1 MGSVYVVEH
10 VHTGEQL
17 ALKVLLSQVGA
28 SQEHIERFKRE
39 ARASAVIKSEHVVR
53 VTDSDVAPEL
63 NGAPF
68 LVMELLEGQ
77 DLETLTESTQGPI
90 APSIVL
96 DWLRQVARAL
106 DKAHSFG
113 LVHRDL
119 KPENLFLTRREDGS
133 PLVKIL
139 DYGLV
144 KMVENAGQT
153 ATGEILGTPRYMAPE
168 QARGDVEQIGPGTDR
183 WALGLIAYKLLT
195 GEEYWNAK
203 TVHHLLAQIVYEE
216 VAPPSSRGSRLGAGF
231 DRWFLTA
238 CHRDPSARFSSAAEQ
253 VEALADALGAP
264 SIAPAPRGSEQSLAG
279 AASSNGGTR
288 PSRRP
293 SDPSE
298 HAATLRASSVESLEP
313 PRKPATAALAGGAIA
328 LLLVAGVVGFVASS
342 GKKDDTAKVAAMS
355 AQAPSASVSAA
366 ATTTGAAVQPGA
378 STTASAAPVEPHVT
392 PSPSESAAPVAVATK
407 KTPVSAGGAHKTPVP
422 PTTKTDTPP
431 PKVNPLD
438 DQR

>member
-77 DLETLTESTQGPI
+77 DLETLTEATQGPI
-90 APSIVL
+90 APTIVL

-119 KPENLFLTRREDGS
+119 KPENLFLTQREDGS

-216 VAPPSSRGSRLGAGF
+216 VAPPSSRGARLGPGF

-264 SIAPAPRGSEQSLAG
+264 SIVPPPRGAEPSLPGSGSGAG
-279 AASSNGGTR
+279 SR

-313 PRKPATAALAGGAIA
+313 PRKPGTAGIVAGAIA
-328 LLLVAGVVGFVASS
+328 VLLVGGIVGFVALT
-342 GKKDDTAKVAAMS
+342 GKKDDEAKVPVS
-355 AQAPSASVSAA
+355 ALPASASVAVAVTPPAPTPAASALVPDD
-366 ATTTGAAVQPGA
+366 TGAQV
-378 STTASAAPVEPHVT
+378 APVDST
-392 PSPSESAAPVAVATK
+392 PPTPALGKPK
-407 KTPVSAGGAHKTPVP
+407 KVPVSGISVGAGHKTAQPVP
-422 PTTKTDTPP
+422 AKTDPVP

>member
-77 DLETLTESTQGPI
+77 DLETLTEATQGPI
-90 APSIVL
+90 APTVVL

-106 DKAHSFG
+106 DKAHGFG

-119 KPENLFLTRREDGS
+119 KPENLFLTQREDGS

-144 KMVENAGQT
+144 KMVENAGAT

-195 GEEYWNAK
+195 GDEYWNAK

-238 CHRDPSARFSSAAEQ
+238 CHRDPAQRFSSASEQ
-253 VEALADALGAP
+253 IEALAEALGAP
-264 SIAPAPRGSEQSLAG
+264 PAAVAVGSSGKSSDQSLPAG
-279 AASSNGGTR
+279 GPR

-293 SDPSE
+293 PDPSE
-298 HAATLRASSVESLEP
+298 HAATLRASSVDSLEP
-313 PRKPATAALAGGAIA
+313 PRKSPSTALLIGAGAALLIGGAIVA
-328 LLLVAGVVGFVASS
+328 VLVS
-342 GKKDDTAKVAAMS
+342 GGEKGSTGDRPAATAS
-355 AQAPSASVSAA
+355 AQPTTTAAASAA
-366 ATTTGAAVQPGA
+366 ATQVPLSASSAPPAIASSAPSVAPVDPPEMATAAATAQKKVTGAAAGHK
-378 STTASAAPVEPHVT
+378 APAT
-392 PSPSESAAPVAVATK
+392 ATK
-407 KTPVSAGGAHKTPVP
+407 TE
-422 PTTKTDTPP
+422 PTP